1 VTQAQGEDFN
11 PTKYDATPNDALQML
26 YNAAP
31 LRVLATKKE
40 HELKEHELK
49 EHELFNL
56 RDTGVELLRN

>member
-1 VTQAQGEDFN
+1 MTQAQGEDFN

-40 HELKEHELK
+40 HELKEHEL
-49 EHELFNL
+49 FNL